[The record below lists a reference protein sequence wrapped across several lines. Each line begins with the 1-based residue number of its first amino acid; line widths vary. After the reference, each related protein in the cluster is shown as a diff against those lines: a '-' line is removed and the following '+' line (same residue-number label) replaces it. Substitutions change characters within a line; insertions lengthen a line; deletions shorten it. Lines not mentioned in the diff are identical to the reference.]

1 MVVVEMM
8 AMPGALEV
16 PSTIRSTA
24 SPEGPLGGGA
34 TGQWAGAFPPRHSP
48 VAGHGA

>member
-16 PSTIRSTA
+16 PSTIRSTRCRRG
-24 SPEGPLGGGA
+24 SEFLGSRRLEM
-34 TGQWAGAFPPRHSP
+34 FFIRLLSHSP
-48 VAGHGA
+48 G